1 MSKHRT
7 TCITI
12 LLPQISKPNPLFHN
26 HLKECKK
33 YPDQGKKGMILVPVA
48 NSKCK
53 HFLVNRN
60 IILKSSMNNLTLFSI
75 EQSANFQPA
84 ISLRLQRRASIHS
97 LFPELG
103 TPVTMV
109 SSPGTT

>member
-1 MSKHRT
+1 M
-7 TCITI
+7 
-12 LLPQISKPNPLFHN
+12 
-26 HLKECKK
+26 
-33 YPDQGKKGMILVPVA
+33 
-48 NSKCK
+48 
-53 HFLVNRN
+53 
-60 IILKSSMNNLTLFSI
+60 

-84 ISLRLQRRASIHS
+84 DLLRLQIRASIHS